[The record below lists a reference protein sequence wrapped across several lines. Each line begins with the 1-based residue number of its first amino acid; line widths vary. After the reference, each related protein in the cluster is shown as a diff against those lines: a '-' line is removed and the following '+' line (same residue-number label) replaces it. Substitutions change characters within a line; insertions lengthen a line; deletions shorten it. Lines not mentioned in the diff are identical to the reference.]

1 MFGFG
6 NRNRNRVQNDTF
18 GSNKLRNAAIA
29 GVGMLAWQWWR
40 NRQSNTQ
47 SNSQPNSQWSGGM
60 NQSSMGSS
68 ERSFSEETS
77 SPAAG
82 RY

>member
-6 NRNRNRVQNDTF
+6 NRNRNRVRNDTF

-40 NRQSNTQ
+40 NRQSSTG
-47 SNSQPNSQWSGGM
+47 WSGGTDR
-60 NQSSMGSS
+60 SSTGSP

-77 SPAAG
+77 SPVAG